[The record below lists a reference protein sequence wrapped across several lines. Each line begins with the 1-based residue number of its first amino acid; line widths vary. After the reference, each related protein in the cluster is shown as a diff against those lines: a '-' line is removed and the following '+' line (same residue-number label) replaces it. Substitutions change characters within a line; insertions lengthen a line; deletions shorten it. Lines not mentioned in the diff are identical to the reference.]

1 MSMPHSLSHHISLIF
16 LPKGWELW
24 KYPNKPCHVIPY
36 FLQVPNSILLY
47 FGLTGIFWDEVH
59 IVPGINRHNLSRDD
73 QMMQLM
79 HQDLLCLDGIFG
91 SAQKSFV
98 PDSITFTRVISSDV
112 FVFEHVTTVACSSVM
127 LKELD
132 VVVRRKSP
140 VAATQEVPHS
150 CEFCYSFLPYV
161 RDNQNLADT
170 VEFKDHRI
178 FKEHK
183 DLPQCPT
190 NSQ

>member
-1 MSMPHSLSHHISLIF
+1 MPCYTKFFTGTQQHSAVFWFDRDL
-16 LPKGWELW
+16 
-24 KYPNKPCHVIPY
+24 
-36 FLQVPNSILLY
+36 
-47 FGLTGIFWDEVH
+47 WDEVH

-98 PDSITFTRVISSDV
+98 PDSITFTRVISFDV

-161 RDNQNLADT
+161 HDNQNLADT